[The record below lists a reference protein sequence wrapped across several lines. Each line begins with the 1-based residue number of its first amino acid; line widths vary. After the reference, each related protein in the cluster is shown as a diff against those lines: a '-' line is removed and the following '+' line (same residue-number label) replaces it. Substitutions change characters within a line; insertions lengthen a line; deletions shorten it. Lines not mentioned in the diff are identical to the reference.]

1 MFKYISFYLL
11 NVVVVGLLFPCLV
24 SHFAFRVKLS
34 SFVFYPYFFLVCS
47 YFRNIVVSILFFPT
61 SALFMLFLVSS
72 SLYQN
77 EFYDFSGVFS
87 ITSLILFCLCKICI
101 SHCTLVFLIVL
112 PTAFQ
117 NLCNWY
123 ISLCGFVHI
132 LSVLS
137 SLLLHSWSQVRQG
150 LLWSVYLY
158 NSYITLQVSV
168 FPICILLFCK
178 ILSSH
183 CTSCTFQ
190 IDVTVGVFRCVQVS
204 QN

>member
-1 MFKYISFYLL
+1 MLWLLAFYSHVSSLTLRLELSFP
-11 NVVVVGLLFPCLV
+11 LFFI
-24 SHFAFRVKLS
+24 HI
-34 SFVFYPYFFLVCS
+34 FFLVCS
-47 YFRNIVVSILFFPT
+47 YFWNIVVSILFFPT

-168 FPICILLFCK
+168 FPICILLFWK